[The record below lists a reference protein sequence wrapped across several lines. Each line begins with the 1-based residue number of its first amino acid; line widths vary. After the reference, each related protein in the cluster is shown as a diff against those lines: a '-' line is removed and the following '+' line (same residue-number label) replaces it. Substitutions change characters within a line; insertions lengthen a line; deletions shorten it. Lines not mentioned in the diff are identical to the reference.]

1 MAAAKQ
7 AHRWNKREG
16 SAAAKSRALHEAGFT
31 SLRQAA
37 LCSAAVIDDLEAGN
51 IDAAEANY
59 INAAIGQWR
68 RAHIRRGGS

>member
-16 SAAAKSRALHEAGFT
+16 SNARSRALHEAGFT

-37 LCSAAVIDDLEAGN
+37 LCSAAVIDDLEAGH

-59 INAAIGQWR
+59 INAAVGQWR

>member
-1 MAAAKQ
+1 MEQ
-7 AHRWNKREG
+7 ARG
-16 SAAAKSRALHEAGFT
+16 FSRRKEPRLTRSGLQ

-37 LCSAAVIDDLEAGN
+37 LCSAAVIDDLEAGH